1 MRDIK
6 KILCPVDYSVCS
18 QEAFKYAVHIA
29 RTESAKL
36 YLMHVIDVRSFGHE
50 SALDFNVPKPGDD
63 AIKHIK
69 EELSKKAADEVK
81 GVDIETV
88 VVVGVPVNDIVDTAK
103 EKDVDLIVLGTH
115 GRTGI
120 PHLIIGSV
128 AENVVR
134 RAPCAVLTVRH
145 A

>member
-1 MRDIK
+1 MIKVK

-18 QEAFKYAVHIA
+18 QEAFKHAAHIA
-29 RTESAKL
+29 RMESAKL

-50 SALDFNVPKPGDD
+50 SVLDFDVPKPGDD
-63 AIKHIK
+63 AIKRIR
-69 EELSKKAADEVK
+69 EELTKKAGDEVK
-81 GVDIETV
+81 GIEIETV
-88 VVVGVPVNDIVDTAK
+88 VVVGVPVKDILNVAK
-103 EKDVDLIVLGTH
+103 DKEVDLIVIGTH
-115 GRTGI
+115 GRTGV

-134 RAPCAVLTVRH
+134 KAHCPVLTVRH